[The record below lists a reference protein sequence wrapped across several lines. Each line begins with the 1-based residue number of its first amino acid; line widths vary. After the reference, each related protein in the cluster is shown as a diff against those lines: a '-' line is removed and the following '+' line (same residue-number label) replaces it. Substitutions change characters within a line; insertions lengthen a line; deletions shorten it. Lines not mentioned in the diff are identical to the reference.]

1 MKSVRHALE
10 LANAKSSKL
19 NHVNGLNTASRT
31 TGNRPSL
38 LLRLVFSTTIVSITT
53 ILAVTNQ
60 QHLAAQQ
67 VASQA
72 PPAKP
77 NDQPIAQQS
86 PALPDLPLAE
96 PIAVDDNTLPLTIE
110 ADLSSRYNNLDRLEG
125 NVVIHYKDRT
135 VRADRITYDAATGD
149 LTLTGNVDVTGGDND
164 EHIQASRGSFNLNT
178 QTGKFYD
185 VTGSVGLL
193 SSSKRLGY
201 STPNPFLFSGRMVVK
216 TGPMNY
222 DVYDGKV
229 TSCLL
234 PNPDWQLFAGHFSLD
249 GSKARA
255 KNSTFRVLNV
265 PILFLPYVTHP
276 IDSSQRQSG
285 FLIPNIDPHSS
296 TKGTVI
302 GDEVY
307 LVLGRSADM
316 TVGLQYF
323 SLRGFSES
331 GTLRYVGLDNDFLIT
346 HFSALQDRGIVLG
359 GILTDQ
365 GGQDVTVA
373 FRHKFTNRTRFV
385 GDAEYLSSY
394 VYREAFNES
403 FNQAVSSDITSVL
416 YAVNQQYGF
425 STAIRAD
432 RYQGLKRVPI
442 GVFPGQQVRIF
453 HAPSIDFTAVDH
465 HIPRT
470 PFLWSMDSSIAGL
483 KRTQPNFIS
492 SGMIERLDLRPEL
505 SLPLSG
511 GGWHTLSSI
520 ALRETFYSRSR
531 STPYGPNTPPHE
543 LVEPINRNSVEM
555 KVDVRAPAIE
565 RTFMTPKP
573 LVRFFGPEL
582 RHTVE
587 PDLVYRDVRGIGNF
601 LGILRFDDVDVAS
614 NTNELEY
621 GVTQH
626 VFGRRLKPKRDPCAA
641 KIIPLPNA
649 PSALNTASDLPDV
662 ALPEDNSGNID
673 ANGIPVPNAPGPP
686 LRTHAHNT
694 CVSPEPQQQEW
705 FSWRVAQRHFFD
717 SNFGGAVINTR
728 RNIFDTTLSLSGI
741 AFLTEARD
749 ISPLISRMRFRTS
762 SHTDIE
768 WDFDLDTG
776 AKKFTSNNIFLDVR
790 EGQLFGGVSY
800 ARLNAPGRFY
810 TETINPTDSV
820 LTPNA
825 VSDFSQLRLLAGYGN
840 ASKPGLSMAGNANLD
855 LKLGSVQYLSAQTNY
870 NWNCC
875 GLSIEY
881 RKYEL
886 GSVRNEGAYKFN
898 FTLAN
903 IGTAGNLRKA
913 ERLF

>member
-1 MKSVRHALE
+1 MQP
-10 LANAKSSKL
+10 ANAKSSKL
-19 NHVNGLNTASRT
+19 NHVDGLNIASRK
-31 TGNRPSL
+31 TGHRASL
-38 LLRLVFSTTIVSITT
+38 LLRLAFASTTIVSITT

-72 PPAKP
+72 PPAQRA
-77 NDQPIAQQS
+77 NQGDAQHNAQTDT
-86 PALPDLPLAE
+86 ALPNLPMAE
-96 PIAVDDNTLPLTIE
+96 VISVDDNTLPLTIE
-110 ADLSSRYNNLDRLEG
+110 ADLSSRDGKLNRLQG
-125 NVVIHYKDRT
+125 NVVIHYKGRT
-135 VRADRITYDAATGD
+135 VRADRITYDAETGD
-149 LTLTGNVDVTGGDND
+149 LTLEGNVDVLGGDND
-164 EHIQASRGSFNLNT
+164 EHIQASRGSYNLNS

-193 SSSKRLGY
+193 SSGKRPGY

-216 TGPMNY
+216 TGPMDY
-222 DVYDGKV
+222 DVYEGKV

-255 KNSTFRVLNV
+255 TNSTFRVLNV
-265 PILFLPYVTHP
+265 PIVFLPYVTHP
-276 IDSSQRQSG
+276 IDSAQRQSG
-285 FLIPNIDPHSS
+285 ILIPNIDPHSS

-307 LVLGRSADM
+307 LVLGRSADL
-316 TVGLQYF
+316 TLGLQYF

-331 GTLRYVGLDNDFLIT
+331 GTIRYIGPGNDFLT
-346 HFSALQDRGIVLG
+346 GHFSALQDRGIVLG
-359 GILTDQ
+359 GKLTDQ
-365 GGQDVTVA
+365 GGQDVTAA
-373 FRHKFTNRTRFV
+373 FRHTITARTRFV
-385 GDAEYLSSY
+385 GDVEYLSSY

-403 FNQAVSSDITSVL
+403 FNQAVSSDITSIL
-416 YAVNQQYGF
+416 YAINQQYGF
-425 STAIRAD
+425 STSIRAD

-442 GVFPGQQVRIF
+442 GAQPGQQVRIF
-453 HAPSIDFTAVDH
+453 HAPSFDFTAVDH

-483 KRTQPNFIS
+483 KRSQFNFTS

-520 ALRETFYSRSR
+520 AVRETFYSRSR

-555 KVDVRAPAIE
+555 KVDIRAPAIE
-565 RTFMTPKP
+565 RTFDTPKP
-573 LVRFFGPEL
+573 LVRFFGPQL

-587 PDLVYRDVRGIGNF
+587 PDLVYRDVLGIDNF
-601 LGILRFDDVDVAS
+601 LGILRFDDIDVAS

-621 GVTQH
+621 GVAQH
-626 VFGRRLKPKRDPCAA
+626 IFGRRRKTKPDPCAA
-641 KIIPLPNA
+641 RLAALPNA
-649 PSALNTASDLPDV
+649 PSAQIAAADTDLPDV
-662 ALPEDNSGNID
+662 AEPEDTAGNID
-673 ANGIPVPNAPGPP
+673 ANGIAVPEAPGPP
-686 LRTHAHNT
+686 LRTHT
-694 CVSPEPQQQEW
+694 KDGCVSPEPPQQEW
-705 FSWRVAQRHFFD
+705 FSWRLAQRHFFD
-717 SNFGGAVINTR
+717 PDFGGAIINTR

-762 SHTDIE
+762 SHSDIE

-776 AKKFTSNNIFLDVR
+776 AKKFTSNNIFLDAH
-790 EGQLFGGVSY
+790 EGPLFGGVSY
-800 ARLNAPGRFY
+800 ARLNAPGRVY
-810 TETINPTDSV
+810 TINTANPGT
-820 LTPNA
+820 LTPDA
-825 VSDFSQLRLLAGYGN
+825 TSDFSQIRLLAGYGN
-840 ASKPGLSMAGNANLD
+840 ASKPGLSLAGNANLD

-875 GLSIEY
+875 GLSVEY

-913 ERLF
+913 ERIF

>member
-1 MKSVRHALE
+1 VD
-10 LANAKSSKL
+10 
-19 NHVNGLNTASRT
+19 GLNKASRK
-31 TGNRPSL
+31 TGHRPSL
-38 LLRLVFSTTIVSITT
+38 LLRLAFASSTIVSITT

-72 PPAKP
+72 PPAQH
-77 NDQPIAQQS
+77 DT
-86 PALPDLPLAE
+86 ALPNLPLAE
-96 PIAVDDNTLPLTIE
+96 AIRVDDNSLPLTIE
-110 ADLSSRYNNLDRLEG
+110 ADLSSRYGKLDRLEG
-125 NVVIHYKDRT
+125 NVVIHYDGRT
-135 VRADRITYDAATGD
+135 VRADRITYDAETGE
-149 LTLTGNVDVTGGDND
+149 LTLDGHVDVLGGNND
-164 EHIQASRGSFNLNT
+164 EHIQASRGSYNLNS

-185 VTGSVGLL
+185 VTGSVGLV
-193 SSSKRLGY
+193 SSGRRPGY
-201 STPNPFLFSGRMVVK
+201 STPNPFLFSGRVVVK
-216 TGPMNY
+216 TGPMDY
-222 DVYDGKV
+222 DVYEGKV

-255 KNSTFRVLNV
+255 TNSTFRVLNV
-265 PILFLPYVTHP
+265 PIVFLPYVTHP

-285 FLIPNIDPHSS
+285 ILIPNIDPHSS

-307 LVLGRSADM
+307 LVLGRSADL
-316 TVGLQYF
+316 TLGLQYF

-331 GTLRYVGLDNDFLIT
+331 GTIRYVGRGNDFLSG

-359 GILTDQ
+359 GMLTDQ
-365 GGQDVTVA
+365 GGQDVTAA
-373 FRHKFTNRTRFV
+373 FRHAITARTRVV
-385 GDAEYLSSY
+385 GDIEYLSSY

-403 FNQAVSSDITSVL
+403 FNQAVSSDITSIL

-442 GVFPGQQVRIF
+442 GVQPGQQVRIF
-453 HAPSIDFTAVDH
+453 HAPSLDFTAVDH
-465 HIPRT
+465 RIPRT
-470 PFLWSMDSSIAGL
+470 PLLWSMDSSIAGL
-483 KRTQPNFIS
+483 KRSQPNFTS

-543 LVEPINRNSVEM
+543 LTDPINRNSVQI

-565 RTFMTPKP
+565 RTFDTPKP
-573 LVRFFGPEL
+573 LVRFFGPQL

-601 LGILRFDDVDVAS
+601 LGILRFDDIDVAS

-626 VFGRRLKPKRDPCAA
+626 IFGRRFKNKPDPCAA
-641 KIIPLPNA
+641 KLAALPNA
-649 PSALNTASDLPDV
+649 PSAQTADTDLPDV
-662 ALPEDNSGNID
+662 AEPEDTSGNID
-673 ANGIPVPNAPGPP
+673 ANGIFVPEAPGPP
-686 LRTHAHNT
+686 LRTHAKGG
-694 CVSPEPQQQEW
+694 CVSPEPQPQEW
-705 FSWRVAQRHFFD
+705 FSWRLAQRHFFD
-717 SNFGGAVINTR
+717 SNFGGAIINTR

-749 ISPLISRMRFRTS
+749 ISPLISRMRLRTS
-762 SHTDIE
+762 SHSDVE

-776 AKKFTSNNIFLDVR
+776 AKKFTSNNIFLDAH
-790 EGQLFGGVSY
+790 EGPLFGGVSY
-800 ARLNAPGRFY
+800 ARLNAPGRFF
-810 TETINPTDSV
+810 TETINPTDSI

-825 VSDFSQLRLLAGYGN
+825 VSDFSQIRLLAGYGN
-840 ASKPGLSMAGNANLD
+840 ASKPGLSVAGNANLD
-855 LKLGSVQYLSAQTNY
+855 LKLSSVQYLSAQTNY